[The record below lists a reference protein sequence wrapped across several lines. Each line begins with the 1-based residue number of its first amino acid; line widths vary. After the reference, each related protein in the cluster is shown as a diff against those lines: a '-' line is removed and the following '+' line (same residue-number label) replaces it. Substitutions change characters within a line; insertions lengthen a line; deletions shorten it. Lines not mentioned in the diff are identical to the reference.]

1 MIEPAVAALGTWAW
15 MLVAV
20 QLDVVAAAPPNV
32 TVPVAVPNP
41 APVIVIVFPTGAVA
55 AEIELISAPIL
66 KVTELLD
73 TPETLTITG
82 PLLAVLGMTTT
93 MLVSLQLVGFTP
105 FPATAIPFSVAVLK
119 PSLAPKPDP

>member
-1 MIEPAVAALGTWAW
+1 

-32 TVPVAVPNP
+32 TVPPAVPNP
-41 APVIVIVFPTGAVA
+41 APVIVIVFPTGAVV
-55 AEIELISAPIL
+55 AEIELISDPIL

-73 TPETLTITG
+73 TLETFTITG

-93 MLVSLQLVGFTP
+93 MAVSLQLVGLTP

-119 PSLAPKPDP
+119 PWLAPKPDP